1 MIQPMRIVLFALL
14 FACGSA
20 DEVVQS
26 PRPVSPTVP
35 SASDAALSDAT
46 QAGDKPEEGWGA
58 VFRRGGTA
66 WKVGGGT
73 VVVGPRTAS
82 SVQTSG
88 TPSACGGVAA
98 KGTPKHG
105 VLALPE
111 GASVPEDRTVPAIQA
126 HRIERSAWRLDEV
139 LPPRGRFDSKV
150 PSTQPSMQ
158 RGIEVGSVTK
168 TRRHGAPPFLITT
181 GVRNCHGA
189 VVFTDAK
196 AEGVIAYDR
205 LSDTCKPLRVVPAHD
220 YDGDGKREF
229 AVFNDDRVR
238 LYRVTEVPGRLGM
251 TKLADWSCKAEG

>member
-1 MIQPMRIVLFALL
+1 MMQAMRIVSFALL
-14 FACGSA
+14 IACG
-20 DEVVQS
+20 
-26 PRPVSPTVP
+26 
-35 SASDAALSDAT
+35 ASEEAAQTTTTAAPAAPPATAAALADAT
-46 QAGDKPEEGWGA
+46 QADNAPEEGWGA
-58 VFRRGGTA
+58 IFRRGGTA

-73 VVVGPRTAS
+73 VVVGPRTAK

-88 TPSACGGVAA
+88 NPLACGGVAT

-111 GASVPEDRTVPAIQA
+111 GAPVPEDRTVPAVQA

-139 LPPRGRFDSKV
+139 LPARGRFDSKV
-150 PSTQPSMQ
+150 PSTQPSKQ

-189 VVFTDAK
+189 VIFTDLK

-205 LSDTCKPLRVVPAHD
+205 LTETCAPLRVVPAAD

-229 AVFNDDRVR
+229 AIFNDEVVR
-238 LYRVTEVPGRLGM
+238 LYRVTELPGKLSM